1 MDLFEEIGHALR
13 PDNIK
18 ASIVV
23 MSHLSD
29 AGFLNVQVKPLDS
42 NIHINFA
49 KYIILQCGGDLTKDI
64 DVNKMWNEYSNLH
77 MNTDRL
83 ANL

>member
-1 MDLFEEIGHALR
+1 MDLFKEIGQALR

-29 AGFLNVQVKPLDS
+29 AGFLNAQVKPLDS

-49 KYIILQCGGDLTKDI
+49 KYVILQCGGDLNQNI
-64 DVNKMWNEYSNLH
+64 DADKMWNEYSNL
-77 MNTDRL
+77 NKNAL
-83 ANL
+83 NVE